1 MRVQKLEREEERK
14 KKIAEKLAAGKNVGQ
29 NKKEKGKTA
38 YIEHYIGPNGEI
50 DWNKSNVEKPI
61 DYSKPTKVSLKVFGN
76 SNVEYNFKKP
86 KKPTPVKTTADPYA
100 PDDDENDEEHDDDGP
115 SIPYA
120 PPAKK
125 PKKPSK
131 KPSKKPYAPEP
142 EPTTPEP
149 TTAEP
154 TTTTEEV
161 TTEAITTKPKKNPY
175 APEPT
180 KTPDYETTT
189 TVEPTTTS
197 KLRSTWRPDLTTTTE
212 KPSKNSYAPPEDN
225 DNGYGDDGDDMD
237 NVYAPDSEVKGDPH
251 FMVRSPGQEA
261 VCFDADAPPGEEIPL
276 VFDPV
281 IGLSISGTIEHREAL
296 NRTVIDTMHILTPGG
311 VSVHISH
318 EGLIV
323 DGYRNPFKKIHPK
336 VIWMTPC

>member
-1 MRVQKLEREEERK
+1 M
-14 KKIAEKLAAGKNVGQ
+14 
-29 NKKEKGKTA
+29 
-38 YIEHYIGPNGEI
+38 
-50 DWNKSNVEKPI
+50 
-61 DYSKPTKVSLKVFGN
+61 
-76 SNVEYNFKKP
+76 
-86 KKPTPVKTTADPYA
+86 KTTADPYA
-100 PDDDENDEEHDDDGP
+100 PDSPDDGDDEEHDDDGP
-115 SIPYA
+115 SNAYA
-120 PPAKK
+120 PPAKKPSKK

-154 TTTTEEV
+154 TTEEV
-161 TTEAITTKPKKNPY
+161 TTEAATTEAVTTKPKKNPY

-180 KTPDYETTT
+180 TPPDYETTT
-189 TVEPTTTS
+189 AEPTTTS

-212 KPSKNSYAPPEDN
+212 KPSKNPYSPPGGDDAN
-225 DNGYGDDGDDMD
+225 DDGNDDGYGDDSDDMD

-261 VCFDADAPPGEEIPL
+261 VCFDADAPPGEQIPL

-281 IGLSISGTIEHREAL
+281 IGLSISGTIEHREVL

-336 VIWMTPC
+336 VTQMISNDNGFNLILAEYW

>member
-1 MRVQKLEREEERK
+1 M
-14 KKIAEKLAAGKNVGQ
+14 
-29 NKKEKGKTA
+29 
-38 YIEHYIGPNGEI
+38 
-50 DWNKSNVEKPI
+50 
-61 DYSKPTKVSLKVFGN
+61 
-76 SNVEYNFKKP
+76 
-86 KKPTPVKTTADPYA
+86 KTTADPYA
-100 PDDDENDEEHDDDGP
+100 PDGDGDDDEHGDDG
-115 SIPYA
+115 SENAYA

-125 PKKPSK
+125 PSKKPSTPSK

-154 TTTTEEV
+154 TTTEEITTTEEV
-161 TTEAITTKPKKNPY
+161 TTKPKKDPY

-180 KTPDYETTT
+180 TPPVYETTT
-189 TVEPTTTS
+189 AEPTTTS

-212 KPSKNSYAPPEDN
+212 KPKNPYAPSDDN
-225 DNGYGDDGDDMD
+225 DDGYGNGEDDMD

-261 VCFDADAPPGEEIPL
+261 VCFDADAPPGEQIPL

-336 VIWMTPC
+336 VTKAILYVRL